1 MGEVVLM
8 NLVYDSVIYSNGS
21 CTVQNQVI
29 FWKTR
34 SAAVLA
40 DC

>member
-21 CTVQNQVI
+21 TVQNQVI

>member
-8 NLVYDSVIYSNGS
+8 NLVYDSVIYSNVS
-21 CTVQNQVI
+21 TVQNRVI